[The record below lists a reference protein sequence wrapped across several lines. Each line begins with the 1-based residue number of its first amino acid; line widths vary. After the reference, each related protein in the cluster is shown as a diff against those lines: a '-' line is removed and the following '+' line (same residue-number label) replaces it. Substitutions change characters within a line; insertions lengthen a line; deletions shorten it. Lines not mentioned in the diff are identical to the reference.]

1 MKLVSLCAADWEYPV
16 HAIVKSKPF
25 TSPPIDAAEG
35 GIRNVLEL
43 AAQADVFYLRLHG
56 YKGNYNWYGQ
66 KDEDHGPAALT
77 PDLVAEHNWSMTVI
91 LAEVCYGARSEMAQA
106 FLANE
111 ARAFI
116 GSKGPAYGRLR
127 PTFFDGEADQLCK
140 QFIKAYRRERD
151 PHVAYALALGKFALL
166 SVPIDSDDR
175 ATLRD
180 FVILTRE
187 KDYED

>member
-1 MKLVSLCAADWEYPV
+1 MKVVSLCALDWEYPV

-25 TSPPIDAAEG
+25 TSPPIDAAG
-35 GIRNVLEL
+35 KGINEVLKL
-43 AAQADVFYLRLHG
+43 ATEADVFYLRLHG
-56 YKGNYNWYGQ
+56 YKGSYNWYGQ

-77 PDLVAEHNWSMTVI
+77 PELVGQHDWARTVI
-91 LAEVCYGARSEMAQA
+91 LAEVCYGARSEIAEA
-106 FLANE
+106 FLDNS

-140 QFIKAYRRERD
+140 QFIKTYRRERD
-151 PHVAYALALGKFALL
+151 PFVAYNLAMGKFALL
-166 SVPIDSDDR
+166 SLPLDSDDR